1 MYIYGWFMLIF
12 GRKQQNSVKQLS
24 FNLKN
29 NFKKGL
35 RFTISTLGMFCLFF
49 KTFKFYR
56 VSIVTSTF
64 FLLNEWIWTFCPQCV
79 YIFILCIVCLL
90 PLFSYFFHC
99 LIFFYLFIFCL
110 IFLYS
115 LYELLFCIHFL
126 NFLPNVWAFSVYF
139 DYYFPLNHWF
149 LIYK

>member
-1 MYIYGWFMLIF
+1 MYTYGWFMLMF

-56 VSIVTSTF
+56 VSIITSTF
-64 FLLNEWIWTFCPQCV
+64 FSFKWVNMDILSSVCLYFYFVHCLLTS
-79 YIFILCIVCLL
+79 FILLL
-90 PLFSYFFHC
+90 FPLFNF
-99 LIFFYLFIFCL
+99 LLFIYFLFNFLIPVCMSFCFVYTFSFFFPMFGPSVFIL
-110 IFLYS
+110 TIFL
-115 LYELLFCIHFL
+115 
-126 NFLPNVWAFSVYF
+126 
-139 DYYFPLNHWF
+139 
-149 LIYK
+149 